1 MKIHII
7 GCSGTGKTYL
17 AKFFAEKY
25 SIPHFDLDDI
35 QWDNSAESYGVK
47 MPVEKRASLL
57 QGILSNADWVIEGV
71 YYSWVQQS
79 FEDADKIYVL
89 DMPKYL
95 YKSRIIKRSIKRF
108 LGLERGKKETLKSI
122 YSLLKWTDTFQ
133 DKNLK
138 EIKIML
144 EKYDDKVVWL
154 TSKKEVKKVMGS
166 VCLGGD
172 CYE

>member
-17 AKFFAEKY
+17 AKFFATKHNM
-25 SIPHFDLDDI
+25 PHFDLDDI

-57 QGILSNADWVIEGV
+57 QEILSHTDWVIEGV

-108 LGLERGKKETLKSI
+108 LGIEKGKKETIKSI
-122 YSLLKWTDTFQ
+122 CSLLKWTDTFQ
-133 DKNLK
+133 NKNLK
-138 EIKIML
+138 EIKCML
-144 EKYDDKVVWL
+144 EKYDEKVVWI
-154 TSKKEVKKVMGS
+154 TSKKEVKQIMN
-166 VCLGGD
+166 
-172 CYE
+172 

>member
-17 AKFFAEKY
+17 ARFFAEKY
-25 SIPHFDLDDI
+25 DIPHLDLDDI

-57 QGILSNADWVIEGV
+57 QEILSHTDWVIEGV

-79 FEDADKIYVL
+79 FAEADKIYVL

-95 YKSRIIKRSIKRF
+95 YKSRIIKRSIKRV
-108 LGLERGKKETLKSI
+108 LGLEKGKKETLKSVC
-122 YSLLKWTDTFQ
+122 SLLQWTDTFHN
-133 DKNLK
+133 KNLK
-138 EIKIML
+138 EIRSML
-144 EKYDDKVVWL
+144 EKYDEKVVWV
-154 TSKKEVKKVMGS
+154 TSKKEVKEIMK
-166 VCLGGD
+166 
-172 CYE
+172 

>member
-57 QGILSNADWVIEGV
+57 QGILSNTDWVIEGV

-79 FEDADKIYVL
+79 FEEADIIYVL

-108 LGLERGKKETLKSI
+108 LGLEKGKKETFKSI
-122 YSLLKWTDTFQ
+122 CSLLKWTDTFQ
-133 DKNLK
+133 NKNLK

-144 EKYDDKVVWL
+144 EKYGEKVIWL
-154 TSKKEVKKVMGS
+154 KSRREVKKIMGQAAGS
-166 VCLGGD
+166 VD
-172 CYE
+172 REE